1 MEFCSRVIYMR
12 QKIML
17 DYTNLRIVLINR
29 TKNILTHY
37 KEILGCSVVAEIARH
52 IKAKQALQLQF
63 AVRIT
68 TIMGGNDEKFS

>member
-29 TKNILTHY
+29 TQRYTN
-37 KEILGCSVVAEIARH
+37 
-52 IKAKQALQLQF
+52 ALQ
-63 AVRIT
+63 
-68 TIMGGNDEKFS
+68 GGNDEKFS